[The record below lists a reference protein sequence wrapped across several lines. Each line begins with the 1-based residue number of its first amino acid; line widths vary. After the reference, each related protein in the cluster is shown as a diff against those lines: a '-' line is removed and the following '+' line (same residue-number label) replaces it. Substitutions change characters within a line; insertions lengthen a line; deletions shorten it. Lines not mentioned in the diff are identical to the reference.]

1 MSNIHERQKK
11 HLKNS
16 WKSVWSV
23 KSVFQKFDNM
33 QIQSLDKV
41 IYQLTVE
48 DLQNVANDE
57 LSRDLTEEE
66 VRLLEDKIGD
76 YIDWYEIISVAISN
90 HIRK

>member
-1 MSNIHERQKK
+1 
-11 HLKNS
+11 
-16 WKSVWSV
+16 
-23 KSVFQKFDNM
+23 VFQKFDNM